1 MVTLP
6 QTNSIETSFDKGWL
20 QIRLNRPDN
29 RNALSE
35 ELTSELTEALQR
47 VRPDRT
53 VRGITLRGNGGVF
66 CAGGDLKAFQSGFHG
81 DAASPEQVAKANRDG
96 GELFELINTMPQV
109 VVALVDGPAVAGG
122 LGIVCCA
129 DVVVVTKGAK
139 FSLTETQ
146 RGIVPAQIAPY
157 IVRRL
162 GMRLARRLMLTGQR
176 FAGEQADA
184 FGLSDFLVEDASAF
198 DDIEAEIINDVKR
211 CAPGANAVTKEVVLA
226 MPYLAAEELK
236 DFAAKGFARC
246 MLSDE
251 GREGIASFI
260 EKRKP
265 SWDNH
270 D

>member
-1 MVTLP
+1 
-6 QTNSIETSFDKGWL
+6 GWL
-20 QIRLNRPDN
+20 SLSFNRPEN
-29 RNALSE
+29 RNALTD
-35 ELTSELTEALQR
+35 ELVGELTETLEM

-53 VRGITLRGNGGVF
+53 VRGITLRGKGGVF

-81 DAASPEQVAKANRDG
+81 DAASPEQVAKANRAG

-122 LGIVCCA
+122 MGMVCCA

-139 FSLTETQ
+139 FALTETQ

-162 GMRLARRLMLTGQR
+162 GLRHARRLMLTGQR
-176 FAGEQADA
+176 FSGQQAEEY
-184 FGLSDFLVEDASAF
+184 GLSDFLVDDASGF
-198 DDIEAEIINDVKR
+198 DGVEAEIIKDVMR
-211 CAPGANAVTKEVVLA
+211 CAPGANAVTKQVVQA
-226 MPYLAAEELK
+226 VPYLSTDEMKDYAAE
-236 DFAAKGFARC
+236 GFARC

-251 GREGIASFI
+251 GKEGIASFI

-265 SWDNH
+265 SWAEQS
-270 D
+270 